1 MLVGWDRGWAVR
13 GAPGLLCPG
22 AARGLCFSSACSSG
36 VEAARTRR
44 GGGRPSG
51 ARHCGTGGKMAD
63 AFGDELFSVFEEDS
77 AAAASGA
84 KKSKAGGT
92 EGARRPG

>member
-1 MLVGWDRGWAVR
+1 MPPGRWGSGGKYSGVGG
-13 GAPGLLCPG
+13 GCP
-22 AARGLCFSSACSSG
+22 ARGIVG
-36 VEAARTRR
+36 PV
-44 GGGRPSG
+44 
-51 ARHCGTGGKMAD
+51 GKMAD

-84 KKSKAGGT
+84 KKSKAGAT

>member
-1 MLVGWDRGWAVR
+1 
-13 GAPGLLCPG
+13 
-22 AARGLCFSSACSSG
+22 
-36 VEAARTRR
+36 
-44 GGGRPSG
+44 
-51 ARHCGTGGKMAD
+51 MAD
-63 AFGDELFSVFEEDS
+63 AFGDELFSVFEEDP

>member
-1 MLVGWDRGWAVR
+1 MCLDRGC
-13 GAPGLLCPG
+13 GGE
-22 AARGLCFSSACSSG
+22 LCFPSGRSAG
-36 VEAARTRR
+36 VGADKIRA
-44 GGGRPSG
+44 GAGAGGRP
-51 ARHCGTGGKMAD
+51 ARGIVGPASKMAD

-84 KKSKAGGT
+84 KKSKAAAT

>member
-1 MLVGWDRGWAVR
+1 MGPA
-13 GAPGLLCPG
+13 
-22 AARGLCFSSACSSG
+22 
-36 VEAARTRR
+36 
-44 GGGRPSG
+44 
-51 ARHCGTGGKMAD
+51 GKMAD

-84 KKSKAGGT
+84 KKSKAGAT